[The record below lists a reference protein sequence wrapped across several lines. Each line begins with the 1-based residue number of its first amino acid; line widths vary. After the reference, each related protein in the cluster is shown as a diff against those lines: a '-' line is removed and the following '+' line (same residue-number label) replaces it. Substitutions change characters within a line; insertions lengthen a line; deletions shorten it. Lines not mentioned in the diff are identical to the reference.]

1 MYMLLVGTPPFAGNS
16 DKEVLQ
22 SVERGKASYTGT
34 QWKQISKEA
43 ICLLRQ
49 MLNSSPRARISADKA
64 LKSQWFEQFAAETKP
79 EDKQVIKCVT
89 NLTNFKAE
97 SAMKSAVLAYMSAHL
112 IGKKKERKLKEIFRL
127 FDADNNGQISLEE
140 LVAGYKVLYKD
151 AELARKEAVKTMQR
165 IDVNNNNTIDYNG
178 KEFGDDRVFNGEFEA
193 ERVLGWEKSE
203 DGVCLLRCKP
213 CWQHL
218 RYCAQKNLLEYR
230 CRGIGR
236 ESNRHKCR

>member
-1 MYMLLVGTPPFAGNS
+1 MAPEVIRGEYNERCDMWSCGVIMYMLLVGTPPFAGNT

-22 SVERGKASYTGT
+22 SVERGKASYTGS

-64 LKSQWFEQFAAETKP
+64 LKSQWFEQFAAETRP

-127 FDADNNGQISLEE
+127 LDADNNGQISLDE
-140 LVAGYKVLYKD
+140 LVAGYKMLYKD
-151 AELARKEAVKTMQR
+151 PELARKEAVKTMQR

-178 KEFGDDRVFNGEFEA
+178 KEFGDGRVFDGKFEA
-193 ERVLGWEKSE
+193 ERVF
-203 DGVCLLRCKP
+203 R
-213 CWQHL
+213 
-218 RYCAQKNLLEYR
+218 
-230 CRGIGR
+230 
-236 ESNRHKCR
+236 